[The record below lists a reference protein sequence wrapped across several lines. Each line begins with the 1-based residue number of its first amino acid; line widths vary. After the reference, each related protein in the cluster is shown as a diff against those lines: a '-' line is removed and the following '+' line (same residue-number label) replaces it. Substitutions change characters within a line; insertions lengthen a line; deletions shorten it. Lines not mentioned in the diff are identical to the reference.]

1 MGWYEILN
9 GVRQTLR
16 MAAVTS
22 TVVDPTDGEVE
33 VITPVIRLAG
43 TEAENGVVACTMTTA
58 TAAGTVAAG
67 ARSVSIANSGTA
79 DATVA
84 GGSLPA
90 GAAIAWDAPV
100 GASLGAITYD
110 ATGTTLMIAEVR

>member
-9 GVRQTLR
+9 GIRQTLR
-16 MAAVTS
+16 MAAVKAMI
-22 TVVDPTDGEVE
+22 VDPTEGEVE

-43 TEAENGVVACTMTTA
+43 TEAENGVCACTMTTA
-58 TAAGTVAAG
+58 TAAGTVATG
-67 ARSVSIANSGTA
+67 ARSVSFANSGTA

-90 GAAIAWDAPV
+90 GAAIAWEAPV
-100 GASLGAITYD
+100 GAALAAVAYD
-110 ATGTTLMIAEVR
+110 ATGTTLMVAEVR